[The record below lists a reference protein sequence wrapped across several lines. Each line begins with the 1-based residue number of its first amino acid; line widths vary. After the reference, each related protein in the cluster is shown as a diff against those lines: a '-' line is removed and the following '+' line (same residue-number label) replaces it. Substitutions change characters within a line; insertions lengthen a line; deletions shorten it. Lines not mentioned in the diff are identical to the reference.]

1 MKTLL
6 SLLIFI
12 FIFTLLEAN
21 DAQTII
27 KKLEKNLRG
36 DYMYS
41 TMRMIVTSKRGK
53 RTVKIESWSKG
64 NDDSFIKILYPQ
76 KDKGI
81 TFLKLD
87 NQMWQYIP
95 KIERTIKIPPSMMLQ
110 SWMGSDFTN
119 DDMVKE
125 SSLEE
130 DYHAKILSREANS
143 ATLELVPKKS
153 AAVVWGKIIIDVDL
167 KNAVP
172 IKETFYDD
180 MMKKIRVITFSH
192 IEQHG
197 THRVPMVMELKPL
210 DSDKK
215 KNSTKIIFEK
225 INFDAKIDR
234 SYFTKQA
241 LKRYSR

>member
-1 MKTLL
+1 MKSLV
-6 SLLIFI
+6 SLLLI
-12 FIFTLLEAN
+12 TLFMHANEAQ
-21 DAQTII
+21 AII

-41 TMRMIVTSKRGK
+41 TMSMIVTSKRGK
-53 RTVKIESWSKG
+53 RTVKIESWSEE
-64 NDDSFIKILYPQ
+64 NDKSFIKILYPK

-81 TFLKLD
+81 TFLKID

-130 DYHAKILSREANS
+130 DYSAKLLSKKGDS
-143 ATLELVPKKS
+143 ATLELIPKPD

-172 IKETFYDD
+172 VKEVFYDD
-180 MMKKIRVITFSH
+180 MLQKVRIMTFSK

-197 THRVPMVMELKPL
+197 SHRVPMVMELKPL
-210 DSDKK
+210 DPNKK
-215 KNSTKIIFEK
+215 KNRTKVIFEK
-225 INFDAKIDR
+225 VNFDTKIDP

>member
-1 MKTLL
+1 MKYFL
-6 SLLIFI
+6 SLLLLTFI
-12 FIFTLLEAN
+12 LHANEAQ
-21 DAQTII
+21 AII

-41 TMRMIVTSKRGK
+41 TMSMVVTSKRGQ

-64 NDDSFIKILYPQ
+64 NDDSFMKILYPQ

-81 TFLKLD
+81 TFLKID

-95 KIERTIKIPPSMMLQ
+95 KIERTMKIPPSMMLQ

-125 SSLEE
+125 SSLED
-130 DYHAKILSREANS
+130 DYHAKLISMDGNL
-143 ATLELVPKKS
+143 ATLELIPKED
-153 AAVVWGKIIIDVDL
+153 AAVVWGKIIVEADT

-172 IKETFYDD
+172 LKETFYDD
-180 MMKKIRVITFSH
+180 RMKKVRVMTFSKV
-192 IEQHG
+192 ERHG
-197 THRVPMVMELKPL
+197 SHMVPMVMELMPL
-210 DSDKK
+210 DENK
-215 KNSTKIIFEK
+215 KNNRTKLIFEK
-225 INFDAKIDR
+225 VNYDAKIDP

>member
-1 MKTLL
+1 MKYLL
-6 SLLIFI
+6 SLLFI
-12 FIFTLLEAN
+12 TFLLHANEAQ
-21 DAQTII
+21 AII

-36 DYMYS
+36 DHMYAS
-41 TMRMIVTSKRGK
+41 MKMIVTSKRGQ

-64 NDDSFIKILYPQ
+64 NNKSFIKILYPK

-81 TFLKLD
+81 TFLKID

-95 KIERTIKIPPSMMLQ
+95 KIERTIKIPASMMLQ
-110 SWMGSDFTN
+110 SWMGSDFSN

-130 DYHAKILSREANS
+130 DYTAKLLSKKGNS
-143 ATLELVPKKS
+143 ATLELIPKED

-172 IKETFYDD
+172 VKETFYDD
-180 MMKKIRVITFSH
+180 RMKKVRILTFSKVQ
-192 IEQHG
+192 QHG
-197 THRVPMVMELKPL
+197 SHMVPMVMELKPL
-210 DSDKK
+210 DASKK
-215 KNSTKIIFEK
+215 KNRTKVIYDKVDFDTKI
-225 INFDAKIDR
+225 DP
-234 SYFTKQA
+234 SYFSKHA

>member
-1 MKTLL
+1 MKVLL
-6 SLLIFI
+6 SLLFI
-12 FIFTLLEAN
+12 LFSLQANEAQ
-21 DAQTII
+21 AII

-41 TMRMIVTSKRGK
+41 TMSMIVSSKRGK

-64 NDDSFIKILYPQ
+64 NDKSFIKILYPK

-81 TFLKLD
+81 TFLKID

-130 DYHAKILSREANS
+130 DYNARLLSRQGNS
-143 ATLELVPKKS
+143 ATLELIPKED

-172 IKETFYDD
+172 VKEIFYDD
-180 MMKKIRVITFSH
+180 MMQKVRVMTFSK

-197 THRVPMVMELKPL
+197 SHRVPMVMELKPL
-210 DSDKK
+210 NASKK
-215 KNSTKIIFEK
+215 KNRTKIIFEK
-225 INFDAKIDR
+225 VNFDAKIDS

>member
-1 MKTLL
+1 
-6 SLLIFI
+6 
-12 FIFTLLEAN
+12 
-21 DAQTII
+21 
-27 KKLEKNLRG
+27 
-36 DYMYS
+36 
-41 TMRMIVTSKRGK
+41 MIVTSKRGK

-64 NDDSFIKILYPQ
+64 NNKSFIKILYPN
-76 KDKGI
+76 KDRGI
-81 TFLKLD
+81 TFLKID

-130 DYHAKILSREANS
+130 DYKAKLLSRTVNS
-143 ATLELVPKKS
+143 ATIELIPKED

-167 KNAVP
+167 NNAVP
-172 IKETFYDD
+172 VREIFYDD
-180 MMKKIRVITFSH
+180 MMKKVRVMTFSN

-210 DSDKK
+210 EASKK
-215 KNSTKIIFEK
+215 QNSTKIIFDK
-225 INFDAKIDR
+225 VNFDAKIDP

>member
-1 MKTLL
+1 MKWFL
-6 SLLIFI
+6 SLLFI
-12 FIFTLLEAN
+12 TFSLQANEAQ
-21 DAQTII
+21 AII

-41 TMRMIVTSKRGK
+41 TMSMIVTSKRGK
-53 RTVKIESWSKG
+53 RTVKIESWSEG
-64 NDDSFIKILYPQ
+64 NDKSFIKILYPK

-81 TFLKLD
+81 TFLKID

-130 DYHAKILSREANS
+130 DYNAKLLSKSTNS
-143 ATLELVPKKS
+143 ATLELIPKED

-172 IKETFYDD
+172 VKETFYDD
-180 MMKKIRVITFSH
+180 MMQKVRVMTFSK

-197 THRVPMVMELKPL
+197 THRVPMIMDKPL
-210 DSDKK
+210 DASKK
-215 KNSTKIIFEK
+215 KNSTKIIFDK
-225 INFDAKIDR
+225 VNFDAKIDP

>member
-1 MKTLL
+1 MKYFL
-6 SLLIFI
+6 SLLII
-12 FIFTLLEAN
+12 TLALQANEAQ
-21 DAQTII
+21 AII

-41 TMRMIVTSKRGK
+41 TMSMIVTSKRGK

-64 NDDSFIKILYPQ
+64 NDDSFMKILYPQ

-81 TFLKLD
+81 TFLKID

-95 KIERTIKIPPSMMLQ
+95 KIERTIKIPSSMMLQ

-130 DYHAKILSREANS
+130 DYHAKLLSKNGNR
-143 ATLELVPKKS
+143 ATLELIPKED
-153 AAVVWGKIIIDVDL
+153 APVVWGKIIVEADL

-172 IKETFYDD
+172 ITETFYDD
-180 MMKKIRVITFSH
+180 RMKKVRVMTFSKV
-192 IEQHG
+192 EKHG
-197 THRVPMVMELKPL
+197 SHRVPMVMELKPL
-210 DSDKK
+210 DANKK
-215 KNSTKIIFEK
+215 KNSTKVIFEK
-225 INFDAKIDR
+225 VNFDAKIDP

-241 LKRYSR
+241 LKRYSK

>member
-1 MKTLL
+1 MKALL
-6 SLLIFI
+6 SLLFI
-12 FIFTLLEAN
+12 VFSLQANEAQ
-21 DAQTII
+21 AII

-41 TMRMIVTSKRGK
+41 TMSMIVTSKRGK
-53 RTVKIESWSKG
+53 RTVKIESWSEG
-64 NDDSFIKILYPQ
+64 NDKSFMKILYPK

-81 TFLKLD
+81 TFLKID

-130 DYHAKILSREANS
+130 DYSAKLLSKKGNS
-143 ATLELVPKKS
+143 ATLELIPKED

-172 IKETFYDD
+172 VKETFYDD
-180 MMKKIRVITFSH
+180 MMQKVRVMTFSK

-197 THRVPMVMELKPL
+197 SHRVPMVMELKPL
-210 DSDKK
+210 DASKK
-215 KNSTKIIFEK
+215 KNRTKVIFEK
-225 INFDAKIDR
+225 VNFDAKIDP

>member
-1 MKTLL
+1 MKSLV
-6 SLLIFI
+6 SLLLI
-12 FIFTLLEAN
+12 TLFLHANEAQ
-21 DAQTII
+21 AII

-41 TMRMIVTSKRGK
+41 TMSMIVTSKRGK
-53 RTVKIESWSKG
+53 RTVKIESWSEE
-64 NDDSFIKILYPQ
+64 NDKSFIKILYPK

-81 TFLKLD
+81 TFLKID

-130 DYHAKILSREANS
+130 DYSAKLLSKKGDS
-143 ATLELVPKKS
+143 ATLELIPKPD

-172 IKETFYDD
+172 VKEVFYDD
-180 MMKKIRVITFSH
+180 MMQKVRIMTFSK

-197 THRVPMVMELKPL
+197 SHRVPMVMELKPL
-210 DSDKK
+210 DPNKK
-215 KNSTKIIFEK
+215 KNRTKVIFEK
-225 INFDAKIDR
+225 VNFDTKIDP

>member
-1 MKTLL
+1 MKSLV
-6 SLLIFI
+6 SLLLI
-12 FIFTLLEAN
+12 TLFLHASEAQ
-21 DAQTII
+21 AII

-41 TMRMIVTSKRGK
+41 TMSMIVTSKRGK
-53 RTVKIESWSKG
+53 RTVKIESWSEG
-64 NDDSFIKILYPQ
+64 NDKSFIKILYPK

-81 TFLKLD
+81 TFLKID

-130 DYHAKILSREANS
+130 DYSASILSKKGDS
-143 ATLELVPKKS
+143 ATLELIPKPN
-153 AAVVWGKIIIDVDL
+153 AAVVWGKIVIDVDL
-167 KNAVP
+167 ANAVP
-172 IKETFYDD
+172 LKEIFYDD
-180 MMKKIRVITFSH
+180 MMQKVRVMTFSR

-197 THRVPMVMELKPL
+197 SHKIPMVMELQPL
-210 DSDKK
+210 DPDKK
-215 KNSTKIIFEK
+215 KNHTKVILEKVNFDTKI
-225 INFDAKIDR
+225 DP

>member
-1 MKTLL
+1 MKWLL
-6 SLLIFI
+6 SLLLITI
-12 FIFTLLEAN
+12 SLHANEAQ
-21 DAQTII
+21 DII

-36 DYMYS
+36 DYMYA
-41 TMRMIVTSKRGK
+41 TMKMIVTSKRGK
-53 RTVKIESWSKG
+53 RTVELESWSKG
-64 NDDSFIKILYPQ
+64 NKKSFIKILYPK

-81 TFLKLD
+81 TFLKID

-95 KIERTIKIPPSMMLQ
+95 KIERTIKIPASMMLQ

-125 SSLEE
+125 SSLVE
-130 DYHAKILSREANS
+130 DYKTKLLSKKGNA
-143 ATLELVPKKS
+143 ATLELIPKED
-153 AAVVWGKIIIDVDL
+153 AAVVWGKIVIEVDL

-172 IKETFYDD
+172 IKQTYYDD
-180 MMKKIRVITFSH
+180 RMQKVRVMTYSK

-197 THRVPMVMELKPL
+197 THRIPMIMELKPL
-210 DSDKK
+210 DANKK
-215 KNSTKIIFEK
+215 KNRTKIIFEK
-225 INFDAKIDR
+225 INYDAKIDS

>member
-1 MKTLL
+1 MKYLL
-6 SLLIFI
+6 FLLLFT
-12 FIFTLLEAN
+12 FTLQANEAKY
-21 DAQTII
+21 II

-41 TMRMIVTSKRGK
+41 TMRMIVTSKRGQ

-64 NDDSFIKILYPQ
+64 NDDSFMKILYPQ

-81 TFLKLD
+81 TFLKID

-95 KIERTIKIPPSMMLQ
+95 KIERTIKIPSSMMLQ

-130 DYHAKILSREANS
+130 DYHAKLLSRKGNA
-143 ATLELVPKKS
+143 ATLELIPKED

-167 KNAVP
+167 KYAVP
-172 IKETFYDD
+172 VKEIFYDD
-180 MMKKIRVITFSH
+180 IMQKVRVMTFSKV
-192 IEQHG
+192 EQHG
-197 THRVPMVMELKPL
+197 SHRVPMIMELKPL
-210 DSDKK
+210 DASKK
-215 KNSTKIIFEK
+215 KNSTKVIFEK
-225 INFDAKIDR
+225 VNFDTKIDA

-241 LKRYSR
+241 LKRYSK

>member
-1 MKTLL
+1 MKYLFSLFLLTLFL
-6 SLLIFI
+6 HAD
-12 FIFTLLEAN
+12 EAQ
-21 DAQTII
+21 AII

-41 TMRMIVTSKRGK
+41 TMSMIVTSSRGQ

-64 NDDSFIKILYPQ
+64 NDKSFIKILYPK

-81 TFLKLD
+81 TFLKID

-130 DYHAKILSREANS
+130 DYTAKLLSKKGNA
-143 ATLELVPKKS
+143 ATLELIPKED

-167 KNAVP
+167 ANAVP
-172 IKETFYDD
+172 LKETFYDD
-180 MMKKIRVITFSH
+180 MMKKVRVMTFSK

-197 THRVPMVMELKPL
+197 SHRIPMVMELRPL
-210 DSDKK
+210 DTSKK
-215 KNSTKIIFEK
+215 KNRTKVIFDK
-225 INFDAKIDR
+225 VNFDAKIDP

>member
-1 MKTLL
+1 MKYLL
-6 SLLIFI
+6 FLLLLT
-12 FIFTLLEAN
+12 FTIQANEAK
-21 DAQTII
+21 AII

-41 TMRMIVTSKRGK
+41 TMSMIVTSKRGK

-64 NDDSFIKILYPQ
+64 NTKSFIKILYPQ

-81 TFLKLD
+81 TFLKI
-87 NQMWQYIP
+87 NTQMWQYIP
-95 KIERTIKIPPSMMLQ
+95 KIERTIKIPSSMMLQ

-130 DYHAKILSREANS
+130 DYNAKLLSKSSNR
-143 ATLELVPKKS
+143 ATLELIPKED
-153 AAVVWGKIIIDVDL
+153 AAVVWGKIIVEVDL

-172 IKETFYDD
+172 TKETFYDD
-180 MMKKIRVITFSH
+180 RMKKVRVMTFSKV
-192 IEQHG
+192 EQHG
-197 THRVPMVMELKPL
+197 SHRVPMVMELKPL
-210 DSDKK
+210 DAGKK
-215 KNSTKIIFEK
+215 KNRTKIIFEK
-225 INFDAKIDR
+225 VNFDAKINP

>member
-1 MKTLL
+1 MKALL
-6 SLLIFI
+6 SLFFI
-12 FIFTLLEAN
+12 VFSLQANEAQ
-21 DAQTII
+21 AII

-41 TMRMIVTSKRGK
+41 TMSMIVTSKRGK
-53 RTVKIESWSKG
+53 RTVKIESWSEG
-64 NDDSFIKILYPQ
+64 NDKSFIKILYPK

-81 TFLKLD
+81 TFLKID

-130 DYHAKILSREANS
+130 DYNAKLLSRKGNS
-143 ATLELVPKKS
+143 ATLELIPKED

-172 IKETFYDD
+172 VKETFYDD
-180 MMKKIRVITFSH
+180 MMQKVRVMTFSK

-197 THRVPMVMELKPL
+197 SHMVPMVMELKPL
-210 DSDKK
+210 DASKK
-215 KNSTKIIFEK
+215 KNSTK
-225 INFDAKIDR
+225 
-234 SYFTKQA
+234 
-241 LKRYSR
+241 

>member
-1 MKTLL
+1 MKWLL
-6 SLLIFI
+6 SLL
-12 FIFTLLEAN
+12 LLSTILLANEAQ
-21 DAQTII
+21 AII

-41 TMRMIVTSKRGK
+41 TMSMIVTSKRGK
-53 RTVKIESWSKG
+53 RTVKIESWSEG
-64 NDDSFIKILYPQ
+64 NDKSFIKILYPK

-81 TFLKLD
+81 TFLKID

-130 DYHAKILSREANS
+130 DYNAKLLSKQGNV
-143 ATLELVPKKS
+143 ATLELIPKPN

-167 KNAVP
+167 RNAVP
-172 IKETFYDD
+172 LKETYYDD
-180 MMKKIRVITFSH
+180 MMKKVRIMTFSK

-210 DSDKK
+210 DPTKK
-215 KNSTKIIFEK
+215 KNRTKIIFEK
-225 INFDAKIDR
+225 INYDTKIDA

>member
-1 MKTLL
+1 MKWLL
-6 SLLIFI
+6 SLL
-12 FIFTLLEAN
+12 LLSAILLANEAQ
-21 DAQTII
+21 AII

-41 TMRMIVTSKRGK
+41 TMSMVVTSKRGK

-64 NDDSFIKILYPQ
+64 NDKSFIKILYPK

-81 TFLKLD
+81 TFLKID

-130 DYHAKILSREANS
+130 DYNARLLSKNGDS
-143 ATLELVPKKS
+143 ATLELIPKTD
-153 AAVVWGKIIIDVDL
+153 AAVVWGKIIIEVDL

-172 IKETFYDD
+172 VKETFYDD
-180 MMKKIRVITFSH
+180 LMQKVRIMTFSK

-197 THRVPMVMELKPL
+197 SHIIPMVMELKPL
-210 DSDKK
+210 DANKK
-215 KNSTKIIFEK
+215 KNRTKVIFEK
-225 INFDAKIDR
+225 INFDTKIDP

>member
-1 MKTLL
+1 MKWLL
-6 SLLIFI
+6 SLFI
-12 FIFTLLEAN
+12 ITISLQANEAQ
-21 DAQTII
+21 AII

-41 TMRMIVTSKRGK
+41 TMSMIVTSKRGK
-53 RTVKIESWSKG
+53 RTVKIESWSEG
-64 NDDSFIKILYPQ
+64 NHKSFIKILYPK

-81 TFLKLD
+81 TFLKID

-130 DYHAKILSREANS
+130 DYTAKILSKKSNS
-143 ATLELVPKKS
+143 AILELIPKED
-153 AAVVWGKIIIDVDL
+153 AAVVWGKIVIDIDL

-172 IKETFYDD
+172 VKETFYDD
-180 MMKKIRVITFSH
+180 MMKKVRVMTFSK

-210 DSDKK
+210 DASKK
-215 KNSTKIIFEK
+215 KNRTKIIFEK
-225 INFDAKIDR
+225 VNFDAKIDS

>member
-1 MKTLL
+1 MKYLL
-6 SLLIFI
+6 SLLFI
-12 FIFTLLEAN
+12 TFSLQANEAQ
-21 DAQTII
+21 DII

-41 TMRMIVTSKRGK
+41 TMSMIVTSKRGK
-53 RTVKIESWSKG
+53 RTVKIESWSEG
-64 NDDSFIKILYPQ
+64 NDKSFIKILYPK

-81 TFLKLD
+81 TFLKID

-130 DYHAKILSREANS
+130 DYNAKLLSKSTNS
-143 ATLELVPKKS
+143 ATLELIPKED

-167 KNAVP
+167 INAVP
-172 IKETFYDD
+172 VKETFYDD
-180 MMKKIRVITFSH
+180 MMQKVRVMTFSK

-210 DSDKK
+210 DASKK
-215 KNSTKIIFEK
+215 KNSTKIIFDK
-225 INFDAKIDR
+225 VNFDAKIDS

>member
-1 MKTLL
+1 MKYLL
-6 SLLIFI
+6 SLLFI
-12 FIFTLLEAN
+12 VFSLQANEAQ
-21 DAQTII
+21 AII

-41 TMRMIVTSKRGK
+41 TMSMIVTSKRGK
-53 RTVKIESWSKG
+53 RTVKIESWSEG
-64 NDDSFIKILYPQ
+64 NDKSFIKILYPK

-81 TFLKLD
+81 TFLKID

-130 DYHAKILSREANS
+130 DYNAKLLSQKGNS
-143 ATLELVPKKS
+143 ATLELIPKED

-167 KNAVP
+167 NNAVP
-172 IKETFYDD
+172 VKEVFYDD
-180 MMKKIRVITFSH
+180 MMQKVRVMAFSK

-210 DSDKK
+210 DASKK
-215 KNSTKIIFEK
+215 KNSTKVIFDK
-225 INFDAKIDR
+225 VNFDTKIDP

>member
-1 MKTLL
+1 MKALL
-6 SLLIFI
+6 SLLFI
-12 FIFTLLEAN
+12 LFALQANEAQ
-21 DAQTII
+21 AII

-41 TMRMIVTSKRGK
+41 TMSMIVTSKRGK
-53 RTVKIESWSKG
+53 RTVKIESWSEG
-64 NDDSFIKILYPQ
+64 NDKSFIKILYPK

-81 TFLKLD
+81 TFLKID

-95 KIERTIKIPPSMMLQ
+95 KIERTMKIPPSMMLQ

-130 DYHAKILSREANS
+130 DYNAKLLSRKGNS
-143 ATLELVPKKS
+143 ATLELIPKED

-172 IKETFYDD
+172 VKEIFYDD
-180 MMKKIRVITFSH
+180 MMEKVRVMTFSK

-197 THRVPMVMELKPL
+197 SHRVPMVMELKPL
-210 DSDKK
+210 DASKK
-215 KNSTKIIFEK
+215 KNRTKVIFEK
-225 INFDAKIDR
+225 VNFDAKIDP

>member
-1 MKTLL
+1 MKYFL
-6 SLLIFI
+6 SLLII
-12 FIFTLLEAN
+12 TLALQANEAQ
-21 DAQTII
+21 AII

-41 TMRMIVTSKRGK
+41 TMSMIVTSKRGK

-64 NDDSFIKILYPQ
+64 NDDSFMKILYPQ

-81 TFLKLD
+81 TFLKID

-95 KIERTIKIPPSMMLQ
+95 KIERTIKIPSSMMLQ

-130 DYHAKILSREANS
+130 DYNAKLLSRSGNL
-143 ATLELVPKKS
+143 ATLELIPKED

-172 IKETFYDD
+172 LKETFYDD
-180 MMKKIRVITFSH
+180 MMKKVRVMTFSKV
-192 IEQHG
+192 EKHG
-197 THRVPMVMELKPL
+197 SHRVPMVMELRPL
-210 DSDKK
+210 DANKK

-225 INFDAKIDR
+225 VNFDTKINP

>member
-1 MKTLL
+1 MKYLL
-6 SLLIFI
+6 SLLFI
-12 FIFTLLEAN
+12 THFLHANEAK
-21 DAQTII
+21 DII

-41 TMRMIVTSKRGK
+41 TMSMIVTSKRGK
-53 RTVKIESWSKG
+53 RTVKIESWSEG
-64 NDDSFIKILYPQ
+64 NDKSFMKILYPK

-81 TFLKLD
+81 TFLKID

-130 DYHAKILSREANS
+130 DYNAKLLLKKANF
-143 ATLELVPKKS
+143 ATLELIPKED

-172 IKETFYDD
+172 VKETFYDD
-180 MMKKIRVITFSH
+180 MMNKVRVMTFSK

-197 THRVPMVMELKPL
+197 THRVPMVMELRPL
-210 DSDKK
+210 DANKK
-215 KNSTKIIFEK
+215 KNSTKIIFGK
-225 INFDAKIDR
+225 VNFDAKIDP

>member
-1 MKTLL
+1 MKYFF
-6 SLLIFI
+6 SLLII
-12 FIFTLLEAN
+12 TLILHANEAQ
-21 DAQTII
+21 AII

-41 TMRMIVTSKRGK
+41 TMSMIVTSKRGK

-64 NDDSFIKILYPQ
+64 NDDSFMKILYPQ

-81 TFLKLD
+81 TFLKID

-95 KIERTIKIPPSMMLQ
+95 KIERTIKIPSSMMLQ

-130 DYHAKILSREANS
+130 DYNAKLLSRS
-143 ATLELVPKKS
+143 GTLATLELIPKED

-172 IKETFYDD
+172 LKETFYDD
-180 MMKKIRVITFSH
+180 MMKKVRVMTFSKV
-192 IEQHG
+192 EKHG
-197 THRVPMVMELKPL
+197 SHRVPMVMELRPL
-210 DSDKK
+210 DANKK

-225 INFDAKIDR
+225 VNFDTKIDP

>member
-1 MKTLL
+1 MKSLV
-6 SLLIFI
+6 SLLFI
-12 FIFTLLEAN
+12 TLFLHASEAQ
-21 DAQTII
+21 AII

-41 TMRMIVTSKRGK
+41 TMSMIVTSKRGK
-53 RTVKIESWSKG
+53 RTVKIESWSEG
-64 NDDSFIKILYPQ
+64 NDKSFIKILYPK

-81 TFLKLD
+81 TFLKID

-130 DYHAKILSREANS
+130 DYSASILSKKGDS
-143 ATLELVPKKS
+143 ATLELIPKPN
-153 AAVVWGKIIIDVDL
+153 AAVVWGKIVIDVDL
-167 KNAVP
+167 ANAVP
-172 IKETFYDD
+172 LKEIFYDD
-180 MMKKIRVITFSH
+180 MMQKVRVMTFSR

-197 THRVPMVMELKPL
+197 SHKIPMVMELQPL
-210 DSDKK
+210 DPDKK
-215 KNSTKIIFEK
+215 KNHTKVILEKVNFDTKI
-225 INFDAKIDR
+225 DP

>member
-1 MKTLL
+1 MKQLL
-6 SLLIFI
+6 SLLIIPLFL
-12 FIFTLLEAN
+12 TANEAQ
-21 DAQTII
+21 AII

-41 TMRMIVTSKRGK
+41 TMSMIVTSKRGT

-64 NDDSFIKILYPQ
+64 NDKSFIKILYPK

-81 TFLKLD
+81 TFLKID

-130 DYHAKILSREANS
+130 DYSATILTKNGDS
-143 ATLELVPKKS
+143 ATLELIPKPN
-153 AAVVWGKIIIDVDL
+153 AAVVWGKIIVDVDL
-167 KNAVP
+167 ANAVP
-172 IKETFYDD
+172 LKEIFYDD
-180 MMKKIRVITFSH
+180 MMQKVRVMTFSK

-197 THRVPMVMELKPL
+197 SHRIPMVMELQPL
-210 DSDKK
+210 DPDKK
-215 KNSTKIIFEK
+215 RNRTKVILEK
-225 INFDAKIDR
+225 VNFDTRIDP